1 VPLGSASVFLSLAPS
16 LSHPV
21 CARACGAVGK
31 DKTGMSDPYVTVE
44 YEKDLF
50 ETNFCVQTLNPR
62 WDEQIT
68 L

>member
-1 VPLGSASVFLSLAPS
+1 
-16 LSHPV
+16 
-21 CARACGAVGK
+21 
-31 DKTGMSDPYVTVE
+31 MSDPYVTVE